1 MVAVNNSARVI
12 VSRDTFESDTAAAGV
27 REMGDASEAESVAAK
42 KSTFNADTTAL
53 FPNKIENP
61 LHQYNSFNSI
71 FTLAVLTLDE
81 INFPAK
87 LRSRPAS
94 VTILRS
100 GGSGSSKYLTL
111 YDANFD
117 GNTSAQRTAREY
129 FINDVNINTMPAPH
143 AKGSSNITKIDFTV
157 YEPYSMGTFIETIKQ
172 AAKSA
177 GFNNWVEAPYCLTI
191 EFIGNKLNNQ
201 SEFVADS
208 NGSSTK
214 RVFPIKL
221 TDINFTADQ
230 AGAQYQVQAIPVP
243 DLALRKSVQLIQN
256 DVTIQGSTVQQ
267 MLQESLQTELN
278 KKNKKNSNSTN
289 ESVIHDVIIN
299 FPQQKA
305 AEELA
310 QKTGQNDG
318 SATVD
323 PNAQRSELVGSGG
336 QVYRTPSQTAY
347 TQPQDTVNDIGK
359 SKVNITKDQY
369 KKVMSEDTKEFY
381 NTVTKNI
388 KLITQGQTPNITFK
402 SGTSLEVIVTNVIL
416 LSDYGRFLLQ
426 DSDQDGFKKWFK
438 IVPRAYYIKDD
449 DALEKTGAFPILYVL
464 DVIEHKVHESLLV
477 KPNKKT
483 NTANINKFVIKEYN
497 YLFSGS
503 NLDVLKFDIDIKAGF
518 QSQLPS
524 DKADSKEDPN
534 RKSKSSKENQ
544 SDLDQSVGDTAKE
557 SVASGKTVTNYFY
570 NPRRSARESIGELTT
585 EQKQTLE
592 FHDFIQTGAISFTNT
607 DLTILGDPYF
617 LADSGTGNY
626 YAQIQKD
633 PVTGNPK
640 FINKDGSAEPTFNG
654 IYIVVNFRTPIDYAA
669 NGQTVFKDT
678 ASQLNKNFVKL
689 DAFSGVFRVTDINNN
704 FSNGV
709 FTQNIKLVRVANQ
722 EVVAAVTADSVIN
735 KKLIADVQATDQQQQ
750 AFGPG

>member
-1 MVAVNNSARVI
+1 MALRSTTDARVI
-12 VSRDTFESDTAAAGV
+12 VSGDTFGSDTAASV
-27 REMGDASEAESVAAK
+27 REMGDASEAESVAGK
-42 KSTFNADTTAL
+42 KSTFNADAAVL
-53 FPNKIENP
+53 FPNKIINP

-81 INFPAK
+81 INFPAR
-87 LRSRPAS
+87 LRSKPAS
-94 VTILRS
+94 VIILRS
-100 GGSGSSKYLTL
+100 GGSGNSKYLTL

-129 FINDVNINTMPAPH
+129 FINDVNINTMPAPN
-143 AKGSSNITKIDFTV
+143 AKGSSNITSIDFNV

-172 AAKSA
+172 ASKNA
-177 GFNNWVEAPYCLTI
+177 GFDNWVEAPYCLTI

-201 SEFVADS
+201 SEFVTDS

-230 AGAQYQVQAIPVP
+230 AGAQYQVKAIPVP

-256 DVTIQGSTVQQ
+256 DVTIEGSTVQQ

-278 KKNKKNSNSTN
+278 KKNKKNSSSTN

-310 QKTGQNDG
+310 QKTGQDGG
-318 SATVD
+318 SATED
-323 PNAQRSELVGSGG
+323 PNAQRSVLVGSGG

-347 TQPQDTVNDIGK
+347 TQPQDTLNDIGK
-359 SKVNITKDQY
+359 SKININKDQI
-369 KKVMSEDTKEFY
+369 KKVMSQQAKEFY
-381 NTVTKNI
+381 NPVSKNVI
-388 KLITQGQTPNITFK
+388 VRSQGNRPNITFK
-402 SGTSLEVIVTNVIL
+402 SGTSLEVIITNVIL

-426 DSDQDGFKKWFK
+426 DSDQFGFKKWFK

-449 DALEKTGAFPILYVL
+449 DALKKTGAFPILYVL

-483 NTANINKFVIKEYN
+483 NTMNINKFVIKEYN

-503 NLDVLKFDIDIKAGF
+503 NLDVLKFDIDIKASF
-518 QSQLPS
+518 QAQLPS

-544 SDLDQSVGDTAKE
+544 SDIDQSVGDTAKE

-592 FHDFIQTGAISFTNT
+592 FHDFIQTGSISFTNT
-607 DLTILGDPYF
+607 DISILGDPYF

-633 PVTGNPK
+633 PVTGTPK

-669 NGQTVFKDT
+669 NGQMAFKDN

-689 DAFSGVFRVTDINNN
+689 DAFSGVFRVVDINNN

-722 EVVAAVTADSVIN
+722 EVVAAVTAKPAFSN
-735 KKLIADVQATDQQQQ
+735 KVLDEVSRETDQLNK
-750 AFGPG
+750 